1 MARDPRADAMPL
13 PCVPHD
19 HEGVA
24 AHDRVAGGLGEHVGD
39 DSVAVVDTGHHPGLT
54 RQMIAEIRALTPK
67 PVTCQ
72 GFLRVQSKPLREA
85 LAAGLGLDG
94 VALTEARRK
103 RYQR

>member
-1 MARDPRADAMPL
+1 
-13 PCVPHD
+13 
-19 HEGVA
+19 
-24 AHDRVAGGLGEHVGD
+24 
-39 DSVAVVDTGHHPGLT
+39 
-54 RQMIAEIRALTPK
+54 
-67 PVTCQ
+67 VTCQ